1 MNDYIIKSGKKLRK
15 GFTTGS
21 CAAAAA
27 KACAIM
33 LFEKIEI
40 PEVSLTFP
48 GGEEIILK
56 PEDITLNEA
65 SASCCIIKDAG
76 DDPDVTNG
84 IRIYARVEKAKAGI
98 SIDGGIGV
106 GRVTS
111 AGLPCKIGEAA
122 INPGPRKMIFNA
134 LEEVAR
140 LYKYDGGFHVEIFV
154 PQGVEIAKKTFNE
167 RLGIVEG
174 ISILGTT
181 GIVEPMSEKA
191 LIDSLKVEMQVIKE
205 RGFNSLL
212 AFPGNYAVNFI
223 DSTLGI
229 RGENSLKFSNYLGEV
244 LDFAVELD
252 YKEILIVGHIGKM
265 VKVAGGMMNTHS
277 HTGDF
282 RMEVLS
288 CYAGLYGGGSELIAE
303 ILSSVTTE
311 QALDLLKGEGL
322 LKKVVNKISERAL
335 FYINKRVDNKIK
347 TNLIIYSNNHG
358 ILN

>member
-1 MNDYIIKSGKKLRK
+1 M
-15 GFTTGS
+15 
-21 CAAAAA
+21 
-27 KACAIM
+27 
-33 LFEKIEI
+33 
-40 PEVSLTFP
+40 
-48 GGEEIILK
+48 
-56 PEDITLNEA
+56 
-65 SASCCIIKDAG
+65 
-76 DDPDVTNG
+76 
-84 IRIYARVEKAKAGI
+84 
-98 SIDGGIGV
+98 
-106 GRVTS
+106 
-111 AGLPCKIGEAA
+111 
-122 INPGPRKMIFNA
+122 
-134 LEEVAR
+134 
-140 LYKYDGGFHVEIFV
+140 
-154 PQGVEIAKKTFNE
+154 
-167 RLGIVEG
+167 
-174 ISILGTT
+174 
-181 GIVEPMSEKA
+181 
-191 LIDSLKVEMQVIKE
+191 
-205 RGFNSLL
+205 
-212 AFPGNYAVNFI
+212 
-223 DSTLGI
+223 
-229 RGENSLKFSNYLGEV
+229 KFSNYLGEV